1 MASKLYKWTG
11 SIKQPSSFDG
21 DPPMWYGTD
30 ESGVSYAWLTTTYAS
45 ACESENDDLAATT
58 SSDAK
63 TWVKQNSIQALTLNE
78 ECKREIRK
86 TYSLEDELKANRTN
100 DTTVLNAIGTIV
112 TSYQTKKN
120 ALVGD

>member
-1 MASKLYKWTG
+1 M
-11 SIKQPSSFDG
+11 
-21 DPPMWYGTD
+21 
-30 ESGVSYAWLTTTYAS
+30 
-45 ACESENDDLAATT
+45 AATT

-63 TWVKQNSIQALTLNE
+63 TWVKQNSVQALTLNE
-78 ECKREIRK
+78 ECKREIRQ

-100 DTTVLNAIGTIV
+100 DTTVLEAIGKIV